1 LLFSPDDLDLK
12 SITAESIFGG
22 NTVKEATEIFESII
36 SGRGSK
42 AQNAVV
48 CANAGLAI
56 ATAKQITHKEGFE
69 YAKESLLSGKAK
81 TCLTKLTAL

>member
-1 LLFSPDDLDLK
+1 MQ
-12 SITAESIFGG
+12 SITPTSIYGG
-22 NTVKEATEIFESII
+22 NTVQEATKIFHSII
-36 SGRGSK
+36 SGKGTE
-42 AQNAVV
+42 AQNNVV

-81 TCLTKLTAL
+81 RCLTKLTAL